1 MINTLH
7 IKNIGIIDELFLEFG
22 EGFNVITGET
32 GAGKT
37 LIIDALGVLAGGRF
51 SKEIIRNGEN
61 YSLVEASFYIPN
73 KGYEEDSLV
82 VTREINLKG
91 KNICKINGRLVT
103 VNELKEFM
111 KNIIDIHG
119 QNNNQSLLNVS
130 THIEFLDTYIGK
142 DILSLRRDYSRKY
155 KEYLKIKDELTNNFG
170 DEREK
175 QRKLDLLNY
184 QKNEIE
190 EASLKEGEEEEL
202 EEKRNMFM
210 SAEKINIGLCEAE
223 ERLSENTIDNI
234 GYSIKS
240 LERIEKY
247 NSMYSDV
254 LARIRDCYYELQEAT
269 NDIANLKCDMNFDEE
284 EQNYIEERLD
294 LIKSLKRKYGNN
306 VKEILEYK
314 QEIENEIEKI
324 ENLEGYINSLKSKL
338 NELENKMYEVSIKM
352 NDVRVKYSKKLSEKI
367 NKELKDLEMKNAKFN
382 INIELLENMEERRF
396 TKYGL
401 NKVEFKISTNIG
413 EEEKSLTKIAS
424 GGEMSRV
431 MLGIKSVLADS
442 YDVPVVIFDEID
454 TGISGVAAN
463 ATGDKMKK
471 ISKNHQ
477 VICVTHLASITAK
490 GDNNYFVSKNV
501 KEGKTKTYI
510 KKLNEE
516 ELLQEIAR
524 ISSGAITQISIKH
537 AKELRKMS
545 LKNIA

>member
-1 MINTLH
+1 
-7 IKNIGIIDELFLEFG
+7 
-22 EGFNVITGET
+22 
-32 GAGKT
+32 
-37 LIIDALGVLAGGRF
+37 
-51 SKEIIRNGEN
+51 
-61 YSLVEASFYIPN
+61 
-73 KGYEEDSLV
+73 
-82 VTREINLKG
+82 
-91 KNICKINGRLVT
+91 
-103 VNELKEFM
+103 
-111 KNIIDIHG
+111 
-119 QNNNQSLLNVS
+119 
-130 THIEFLDTYIGK
+130 
-142 DILSLRRDYSRKY
+142 
-155 KEYLKIKDELTNNFG
+155 
-170 DEREK
+170 
-175 QRKLDLLNY
+175 
-184 QKNEIE
+184 
-190 EASLKEGEEEEL
+190 
-202 EEKRNMFM
+202 
-210 SAEKINIGLCEAE
+210 
-223 ERLSENTIDNI
+223 
-234 GYSIKS
+234 
-240 LERIEKY
+240 
-247 NSMYSDV
+247 
-254 LARIRDCYYELQEAT
+254 
-269 NDIANLKCDMNFDEE
+269 
-284 EQNYIEERLD
+284 
-294 LIKSLKRKYGNN
+294 
-306 VKEILEYK
+306 
-314 QEIENEIEKI
+314 
-324 ENLEGYINSLKSKL
+324 
-338 NELENKMYEVSIKM
+338 MYEVSIKM

-382 INIELLENMEERRF
+382 INIELLENMEERKF

-413 EEEKSLTKIAS
+413 EEEKSLIKIAS

-490 GDNNYFVSKNV
+490 GDNNYFVSKSV

>member
-382 INIELLENMEERRF
+382 INIELLENMEERKF